1 MAQDPVLQRE
11 MFNPRDRSA
20 KGSGI
25 TSMVDDGSSGMTREE
40 RLQMAKDML
49 AEAQMK
55 QSPEYYFKTLAQ
67 GDRPAM
73 TRPVASSAPP
83 PAMQQMPAAQQM
95 AQMQA
100 AGVRPVGMADGGIVR
115 RGFQEGG
122 LNTIYPTIDR
132 RSLSPEDVAAI
143 EKSQAATFDLKTY
156 GSGKL
161 PENLMTDPDTGQ
173 TPEEK
178 ENLRLAQTIPGQ
190 NLSPDMNEYY
200 DKKAEEILEQTY
212 GSGRFKL
219 KDVPEE
225 ATTAFGR
232 FGAADVAADN
242 KRKTEARERAKS
254 EIKKRLMLEDVGG
267 DTYKNLYN
275 ITKEESSAERAARQE
290 RQARQTATVEE
301 FGVINRTPG
310 RDDTLYSDP
319 TRLAAGR
326 LQRAEQ
332 GIAAARPTFEP
343 TSGDLIV
350 DSGIERES
358 AQVAKD
364 REAKGLAS
372 LRNMESGLD
381 LGRGMADVEGDVPL
395 IVNQGVAERAERKA
409 IRIPEDPTLQGKAT
423 ISGVPGAAA
432 ARDAVAQG
440 QAGAGGGAAAQEPAK
455 YSATTTL
462 ESIKSERAKE
472 REDNFNMALIQAGL
486 AMMGGKSSNALANI
500 GEGGMQGIKQFAEQ
514 EREATREYREDVKG
528 VREEERFARAEER
541 AAAATKEDSRRFE
554 LTYGEGIRQFD
565 ENARRQNRQQEITE
579 NQFKQQYGLSVA
591 DAARNEK
598 QFAKTHALSVQAA
611 QQKIAD
617 TARSFV
623 FEEEKL
629 AINRAELLQR
639 AEESKATTAQAIA
652 SRDAKKLESAAG
664 LATQILNATQARI
677 ANLLGR
683 QQENTRMGLDPDPA
697 IAAEVQELKRQ
708 AEEAQS
714 NFYALNESLGTKLPG
729 SNVVEYGNLK

>member
-20 KGSGI
+20 RSSGI

-83 PAMQQMPAAQQM
+83 PVMQQMPAAQQM

-115 RGFQEGG
+115 RGFFDGG
-122 LNTIYPTIDR
+122 LNTVSDIPTLPPLEPTIRNPEASAIVDTSTKLTDMSDDEIR
-132 RSLSPEDVAAI
+132 ELAVENARKLKSNVGGSEFYRKVQDLTRQSGTFTDDNISMPQKDIAAIPESELADIIQRDLQRTKSQQDVGITEEENAAETERLKKRAGIRSLFE
-143 EKSQAATFDLKTY
+143 TL
-156 GSGKL
+156 
-161 PENLMTDPDTGQ
+161 
-173 TPEEK
+173 TPEE
-178 ENLRLAQTIPGQ
+178 
-190 NLSPDMNEYY
+190 
-200 DKKAEEILEQTY
+200 
-212 GSGRFKL
+212 F
-219 KDVPEE
+219 
-225 ATTAFGR
+225 
-232 FGAADVAADN
+232 
-242 KRKTEARERAKS
+242 EARQRAVK
-254 EIKKRLMLEDVGG
+254 EVGAI
-267 DTYKNLYN
+267 D
-275 ITKEESSAERAARQE
+275 
-290 RQARQTATVEE
+290 
-301 FGVINRTPG
+301 RTPG
-310 RDDTLYSDP
+310 SDDTLYTDP
-319 TRLAAGR
+319 TRREFAR
-326 LQRAEQ
+326 LQKADEARRAVRIPEDPTTQ
-332 GIAAARPTFEP
+332 GKFSFPVDPNDRAAYQA
-343 TSGDLIV
+343 DKDKAI
-350 DSGIERES
+350 
-358 AQVAKD
+358 KD

-423 ISGVPGAAA
+423 IPGVPGAAA
-432 ARDAVAQG
+432 ARDAG
-440 QAGAGGGAAAQEPAK
+440 AGAGGGAAAQEPAK

-500 GEGGMQGIKQFAEQ
+500 GEGGMQGIKQFSEQ
-514 EREATREYREDVKG
+514 EREATRGYREDVKG

-541 AAAATKEDSRRFE
+541 AAAAAKEDSRRFE

-565 ENARRQNRQQEITE
+565 ANARRQNRQLEITE
-579 NQFKQQYGLSVA
+579 DQFKKTFGQSVA
-591 DAARNEK
+591 DAARNAK
-598 QFAKTHALSVQAA
+598 QFEQQFGLSVQAA
-611 QQKIAD
+611 RQKISD
-617 TARSFV
+617 TAQSFE
-623 FEEEKL
+623 FEAQKL
-629 AINRAELLQR
+629 AINREELLQR